1 LISTNKILKALSNQ
15 SAFFCIIVK
24 RNVMSYNTTCL
35 NCNELVTKKFCPN
48 CGQKTDTHRI
58 TFKHFITH
66 DLLHGVW
73 HIEKGILFTLKEAL
87 LRPGK
92 AALDYISG
100 KRIRYYN
107 VFYLTLLMIGLN
119 LFLTHYYDQLSQH
132 YFGTF
137 DYSSRNKVGTTLDTF
152 LNNYSKIL
160 LFSVI
165 PLFAL
170 NSFILFRKKK
180 LNLSEHFIIAGMI
193 FLGFLSIVTVGIVIS
208 FLYFLNYV
216 DVITDIIDYLIPL
229 LLLFF
234 LIKNYYSTFKNS
246 YSTFN
251 ISWRLL
257 LFILLLLIEL
267 FAFIILLYGY
277 ITDWKFGKVTF

>member
-1 LISTNKILKALSNQ
+1 
-15 SAFFCIIVK
+15 
-24 RNVMSYNTTCL
+24 MSHNTTCL
-35 NCNELVTKKFCPN
+35 NCNEPVTKKFCPN

-119 LFLTHYYDQLSQH
+119 LFLSHYYDQLSQH

-152 LNNYSKIL
+152 LDNYSKIL

-193 FLGFLSIVTVGIVIS
+193 FLGFLSIATVGIVIS
-208 FLYFLNYV
+208 FLYFLKYV
-216 DVITDIIDYLIPL
+216 DVIADIIDYLIPL

-234 LIKNYYSTFKNS
+234 LIKNYYSTFKDS

-267 FAFIILLYGY
+267 LSFIILLYGY
-277 ITDWKFGKVTF
+277 ITDWKFGTVTF